1 MQRLYRS
8 KTDKKL
14 AGICGGVAE
23 IYNWDPSLVRLV
35 FVFVGFVTGGFPLLV
50 TYVIGWA
57 IIPVKSAPVS

>member
-23 IYNWDPSLVRLV
+23 AYNWDPSLVRLA
-35 FVFVGFVTGGFPLLV
+35 FVFVGFATGVFPLLI
-50 TYVIGWA
+50 TYVIGWM
-57 IIPVKSAPVS
+57 IIPEKSAPVS